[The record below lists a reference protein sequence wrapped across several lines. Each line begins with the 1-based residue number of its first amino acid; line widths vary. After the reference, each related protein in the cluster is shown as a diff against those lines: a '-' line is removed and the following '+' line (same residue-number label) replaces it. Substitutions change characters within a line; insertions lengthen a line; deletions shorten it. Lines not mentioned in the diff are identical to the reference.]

1 MKKFLIIAPFLSKIL
16 SNIVKGKYSSQ
27 ARKIKR
33 KKGFHWAR
41 SMMNC
46 ESQKKNSVKGVN
58 KMLCK
63 YTIKRMSLM
72 LFIVALVISF
82 MYKVDFCTP
91 TESWWDS
98 QGYGMFN
105 PVAVTYIYDTNGTLI
120 NSTTKADNSTK
131 LISYAQ
137 IYINP

>member
-1 MKKFLIIAPFLSKIL
+1 LYD
-16 SNIVKGKYSSQ
+16 YSFNGS
-27 ARKIKR
+27 
-33 KKGFHWAR
+33 
-41 SMMNC
+41 
-46 ESQKKNSVKGVN
+46 
-58 KMLCK
+58 
-63 YTIKRMSLM
+63 
-72 LFIVALVISF
+72 
-82 MYKVDFCTP
+82 KVDFCTP

-137 IYINP
+137 IYINPYSLTHDLLSDTQKIAVLVHELGHVMCLGHSDDIYYPTSAKSIMQKLIDTINFSYPQTHDKNDIASKY

>member
-1 MKKFLIIAPFLSKIL
+1 
-16 SNIVKGKYSSQ
+16 
-27 ARKIKR
+27 
-33 KKGFHWAR
+33 
-41 SMMNC
+41 
-46 ESQKKNSVKGVN
+46 
-58 KMLCK
+58 MLCK
-63 YTIKRMSLM
+63 STIKRMSLM